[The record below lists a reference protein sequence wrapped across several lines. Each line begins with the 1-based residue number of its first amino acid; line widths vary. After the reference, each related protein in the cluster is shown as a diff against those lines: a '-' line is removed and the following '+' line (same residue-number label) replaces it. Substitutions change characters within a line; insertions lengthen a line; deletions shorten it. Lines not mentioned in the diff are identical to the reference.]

1 MRHCLMTLLA
11 FLIHVDVFAAAALP
25 DVRVQQINQR
35 VYALL
40 GPIDVPNKENLGY
53 MNNSLVIIGDTGVI
67 LVDSG
72 SHRAVGEHI
81 GKAIAKITSKPVSHV
96 LITHHHGDH
105 HLGSIAF
112 QGAQVISSSNCAQ
125 EITDN
130 GPGMVS
136 WMARV
141 TGLDLGATKPVTPQT
156 KVASKSRQ
164 SMRIDGVR
172 LELIAPQ
179 TAHTHGD
186 MMVWLPDD
194 GVLASGDILVH
205 AVNPNFA
212 DGNLRKW
219 IAVVD
224 DILKMPFKTV
234 MPGHGALM
242 QHGEVAEFR
251 ALLADFY
258 QVVETIF
265 KSGGAEAD
273 IRKKLDLPRWHKM
286 ARYEHM
292 MGGNINHTWLEVEAE
307 NF

>member
-11 FLIHVDVFAAAALP
+11 FLIHADVLAAAALP
-25 DVRVQQINQR
+25 DVRVQHINQR

-53 MNNSLVIIGDTGVI
+53 MNNSLVIIGDSGVI

-81 GKAIAKITSKPVSHV
+81 GKAIARITPKPVTHV

-112 QGAQVISSSNCAQ
+112 AGAQVISSSNCAQ

-141 TGLDLGATKPVTPQT
+141 TGLDLGTTKPVTPQT

-273 IRKKLDLPRWHKM
+273 IRKKLDLPRWQKM

-292 MGGNINHTWLEVEAE
+292 MGGNINHAWLEVEAE

>member
-1 MRHCLMTLLA
+1 MRRCLMTLLA
-11 FLIHVDVFAAAALP
+11 ALLYADVVAAGALP
-25 DVRVQQINQR
+25 EVRVQRINER
-35 VYALL
+35 VHALL

-53 MNNSLVIIGDTGVI
+53 MNNSLVVIGDTGVI

-81 GKAIAKITSKPVSHV
+81 GKAIAKITPKPVTHV

-112 QGAQVISSSNCAQ
+112 PGARVISSANCAK
-125 EITDN
+125 EIATN
-130 GPGMVS
+130 GAGMVS

-141 TGLDLGATKPVTPQT
+141 TGLDLGATTPVIPQT
-156 KVASKSRQ
+156 GVASKSRQ
-164 SMRIDGVR
+164 GMRIDGVR
-172 LELIAPQ
+172 LDLIAPQ

-186 MMVWLPDD
+186 MLVWLPDD

-205 AVNPNFA
+205 AVNPNFT
-212 DGNLRKW
+212 DGNVKKW
-219 IAVVD
+219 IAVID

-242 QHGEVAEFR
+242 QQGEVAEFR
-251 ALLADFY
+251 ALLVDFY
-258 QVVETIF
+258 QVVEAIF

-273 IRKKLDLPRWHKM
+273 IRKKLDLPRWQKM

-292 MGGNINHTWLEVEAE
+292 MGGNINHVWLEVEAE